1 MRFVSLLFVCK
12 QTSKQTNNNNN
23 KKTNSLRM
31 DVKQEEEP
39 SSFVVFCFVLFCNDV
54 PTTAVQPGERVV
66 PNPIEKSRN
75 LISFTTRCSVGMF
88 GTFSSSMA
96 AI

>member
-12 QTSKQTNNNNN
+12 QTSKQTTT
-23 KKTNSLRM
+23 KNSLRM

-66 PNPIEKSRN
+66 PNPIEKSCN
-75 LISFTTRCSVGMF
+75 LISFTTR
-88 GTFSSSMA
+88 
-96 AI
+96 